1 MVDRPDA
8 DSTDDYPDMMET
20 ADMLLE
26 DNGSGKFAFGCLTG
40 QSSPAAKLT
49 SSTAERLL
57 QQPARACS
65 DLMGSDRPSESLFWS
80 TFDPT
85 TGSTHRNV
93 L

>member
-57 QQPARACS
+57 QQPAK
-65 DLMGSDRPSESLFWS
+65 
-80 TFDPT
+80 TFRQR
-85 TGSTHRNV
+85 S
-93 L
+93 